1 MSKIIINENDIC
13 KPWVE
18 KHRPKR
24 TIDIAQQENLRKIVD
39 DAQIHS
45 NLPHLLLHGP
55 PGCGKT
61 TTAFSIRRQYF
72 YDKSRSKQEN
82 IKIHEERVLEL
93 NASDER
99 GIQIVKG
106 KIKTFAEKTIVH
118 REGVP
123 DFKLIILDECDA
135 MTSDSQLA
143 LRRTMEDYSFDTR
156 FIMICNNINQIIVP
170 VRSRTSMIRY
180 KHIDVNHMND
190 VITKI
195 ALIEGLTISNKF
207 MIRLHSITNGDM
219 RKAINLIEQCY
230 LMYGVH
236 SIDALNECAGMIGE
250 AYFNNII
257 ATLTNPNASV
267 HLDILNLTNDF
278 INEAYSMPSLLYDL
292 FNYINDMETVE
303 NSNIKMKLIDVM
315 ASVDASINIK
325 VSESIVIMYLFTS
338 LHKILTTKH

>member
-1 MSKIIINENDIC
+1 MSKIIISDNDIC

-18 KHRPKR
+18 KHRPKH
-24 TIDIAQQENLRKIVD
+24 TIDIAQQENLKKIVD

-61 TTAFSIRRQYF
+61 TTAISIRRQYF
-72 YDKSRSKQEN
+72 YDKNRTRQEN

-99 GIQIVKG
+99 GIQVVKG
-106 KIKTFAEKTIVH
+106 KIKMFAEKTIVP
-118 REGVP
+118 RKGIP

-143 LRRTMEDYSFDTR
+143 LRRTMEDYSIDTR

-180 KHIDVNHMND
+180 KHIDVNHMKT

-195 ALIEGLTISNKF
+195 ALIENLTLSNKF
-207 MIRLHSITNGDM
+207 ITRLHSITNGDL

-230 LMYGVH
+230 LMYDSH
-236 SIDALNECAGMIGE
+236 SIDALNECAGMIS
-250 AYFNNII
+250 ADYFENII
-257 ATLTNPNASV
+257 RILTDPKSTIHV
-267 HLDILNLTNDF
+267 ELLNLTNDF

-292 FNYINDMETVE
+292 FNYINDMESIE
-303 NSNIKMKLIDVM
+303 NSDIKMKLMDVM
-315 ASVDASINIK
+315 SSVDASINIK
-325 VSESIVIMYLFTS
+325 SSESVVIMYLFTS
-338 LHKILTTKH
+338 LHKILTA